1 MTGKMKL
8 YIGLL
13 VLGLALVG
21 SGLWFLLN
29 PSPVIEIPEDEPVIA
44 MENLYTM
51 AGERNR
57 LFIYEDGT
65 VICLEETGLRPT
77 MNKTRTWKKGQ
88 IDEQELSTIMLFIQD
103 VRFAELEE
111 SYYLSTTPQSD
122 LQHIISVKYQD
133 IDKTVITNGYFP
145 PDSSKPYSK
154 LPYPLDEIY
163 QKLMD
168 IADNRTEVVYQ
179 KSVEFTVPRSN
190 QNAKRARAAFSYQ
203 LHITD
208 YQLQAYQRATGDI
221 Y

>member
-29 PSPVIEIPEDEPVIA
+29 PSPVVEIPEDEPVIA

-51 AGERNR
+51 AGERNT

-77 MNKTRTWKKGQ
+77 MNKTRTWKKGH
-88 IDEQELSTIMLFIQD
+88 IDEQELNTIMLFIQD
-103 VRFAELEE
+103 IRFAELEE
-111 SYYLSTTPQSD
+111 SYYQSAIPQSD

-133 IDKTVITNGYFP
+133 IDKTVVVNGYFS
-145 PDSSKPYSK
+145 PDSSKPYPK

-163 QKLMD
+163 NKLMD
-168 IADNRTEVVYQ
+168 IADNKTEEIYQ
-179 KSVEFTVPRSN
+179 ESFEFTVP
-190 QNAKRARAAFSYQ
+190 KE
-203 LHITD
+203 
-208 YQLQAYQRATGDI
+208 
-221 Y
+221 